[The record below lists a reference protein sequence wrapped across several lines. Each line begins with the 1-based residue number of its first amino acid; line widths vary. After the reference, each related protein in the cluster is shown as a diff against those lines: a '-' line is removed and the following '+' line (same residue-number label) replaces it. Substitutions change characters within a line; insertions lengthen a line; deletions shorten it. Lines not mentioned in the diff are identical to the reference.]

1 MRGRGGTVSLE
12 EDRDFN
18 QKAIQKLPSL
28 FRVVLAVRTGCFE
41 GHLTAFPAV
50 SPQYLA
56 PEVLHKQP
64 YDRTVDWWCL
74 GAVLYEMLYGLVS
87 DLPDHLRDTMCGFM

>member
-1 MRGRGGTVSLE
+1 MVGLVSLKE
-12 EDRDFN
+12 YRGFN

-28 FRVVLAVRTGCFE
+28 FQVVLAVRTGWFE
-41 GHLTAFPAV
+41 CHLTSFPAV
-50 SPQYLA
+50 SLQYLA

-87 DLPDHLRDTMCGFM
+87 NTPNHPRDMCVFT